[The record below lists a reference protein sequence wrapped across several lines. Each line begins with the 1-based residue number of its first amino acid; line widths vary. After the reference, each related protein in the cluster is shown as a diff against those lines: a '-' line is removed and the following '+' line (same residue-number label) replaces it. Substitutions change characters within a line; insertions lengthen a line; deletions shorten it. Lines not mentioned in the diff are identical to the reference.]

1 MSEKVET
8 IFWGN
13 KAKCQKPFKSI
24 FSHMK
29 LSTKWFWSYFEI
41 KNEYSEHSNLACFY
55 FLQTFE
61 WRSRIGFLGNRG
73 KTLKSNEAFWEMVL
87 KLCWG
92 QKQMLWTFV
101 IGIFLFFVKF
111 WVRKLKAFI
120 GKARQNIKNFLN
132 QNLVIWSFLENGFEA
147 NFLVKTNI
155 LNLWK

>member
-1 MSEKVET
+1 MVIGSILENDFKSPFRWKTNFINLGKWHFTNLFCNFLSEKVET
-8 IFWGN
+8 IFWEN

-41 KNEYSEHSNLACFY
+41 KNEYSEHLNLACFY

-61 WRSRIGFLGNRG
+61 WRSRIGFLGNSG
-73 KTLKSNEAFWEMVL
+73 KTLKSNEGFWEMVL

-92 QKQMLWTFV
+92 EKQILWTFV
-101 IGIFLFFVKF
+101 IGIFLVFVKF

-120 GKARQNIKNFLN
+120 GKAR
-132 QNLVIWSFLENGFEA
+132 
-147 NFLVKTNI
+147 
-155 LNLWK
+155 